1 MRGNNTLTHVNKIA
15 PLLTTQ
21 LFVAAGSVSKKSEIK
36 IQLLQTAPSHFA
48 KVASWHHEECER
60 QGLQSTLAVR
70 QQRLLLH
77 VQEKPLPKTII
88 LSQGRQL
95 IGCVSLVNYTY
106 RTDSSVLIPKNSEP
120 VWLSNLFVV
129 EENRHNGFG
138 NLLIEAAKKYAL
150 ECGAEELWLSAA
162 EYTEYYQK
170 RGWEI
175 SRRTRL
181 GGRQVNVMQIHLQPE
196 AALQMIS

>member
-1 MRGNNTLTHVNKIA
+1 MTA
-15 PLLTTQ
+15 Q
-21 LFVAAGSVSKKSEIK
+21 LFVAARSVSKKSEIK
-36 IQLLQTAPSHFA
+36 IQLLQSAPSHFA
-48 KVASWHHEECER
+48 KVANWHHQECER

-77 VQEKPLPKTII
+77 VQDKTTLPKTII

-129 EENRHNGFG
+129 EESRHNGFG

-170 RGWEI
+170 RGWKI

-181 GGRQVNVMQIHLQPE
+181 GGRQVNVMQISLQPE
-196 AALQMIS
+196 VALQMIS